1 MNKDLNVIKS
11 DTKNKDLDQEK
22 ELLFNKLIKA
32 DIYKIIIKY
41 YGLNKNIIT
50 IYNYYENI
58 LMFLFNKYKLNF
70 GHIDEFGLIKK
81 NNKREIFLLNNIK
94 NKTIFNDSISYINFL
109 FDNSNN
115 TFLDKTKVLKEL
127 INILNIIY
135 NKYTKLTDNSIKLIE
150 KFINCKFIKE
160 EDKNELQFFYTSLI
174 N

>member
-1 MNKDLNVIKS
+1 MNIIKS
-11 DTKNKDLDQEK
+11 DTKNKDLEQEK

-70 GHIDEFGLIKK
+70 RHIDEFGLIKN

-127 INILNIIY
+127 INI
-135 NKYTKLTDNSIKLIE
+135 
-150 KFINCKFIKE
+150 E
-160 EDKNELQFFYTSLI
+160 EQHK
-174 N
+174 